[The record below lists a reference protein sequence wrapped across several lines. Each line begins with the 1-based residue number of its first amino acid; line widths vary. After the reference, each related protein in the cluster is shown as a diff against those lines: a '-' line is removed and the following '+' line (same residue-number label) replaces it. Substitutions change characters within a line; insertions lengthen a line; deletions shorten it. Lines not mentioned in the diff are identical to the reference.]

1 LKNLFYSNNEVKA
14 VILDID
20 LTMLET
26 EELWDR
32 VLDKIMGKYG
42 FSCNEADKKFI
53 WDNSFEVVAKYLSE
67 KFKLKITEDDLVKL
81 IHDFSIEEY
90 ANSEIK
96 FKKGLEKFLTLMNEK
111 NIRLAVCTSLSKK
124 QYETVL
130 KKTALIG
137 KFELILSAT
146 ETGLDKSNK
155 KIYETVSSKL
165 GIDPRNILAFDDE
178 LRAVR
183 AAKRAGMRTALM
195 KNTKNIT
202 KDKYSL
208 SMIDYPVDDFDEFM
222 KIDIRWN

>member
-1 LKNLFYSNNEVKA
+1 
-14 VILDID
+14 
-20 LTMLET
+20 
-26 EELWDR
+26 
-32 VLDKIMGKYG
+32 
-42 FSCNEADKKFI
+42 
-53 WDNSFEVVAKYLSE
+53 
-67 KFKLKITEDDLVKL
+67 
-81 IHDFSIEEY
+81 
-90 ANSEIK
+90 
-96 FKKGLEKFLTLMNEK
+96 MNEK

-130 KKTALIG
+130 KNTALMD

-146 ETGLDKSNK
+146 ETGIDKGDCR
-155 KIYETVSSKL
+155 IYETVSSKL
-165 GIDPRNILAFDDE
+165 GIHPRNIIAFDDE

-202 KDKYSL
+202 KDKYFL